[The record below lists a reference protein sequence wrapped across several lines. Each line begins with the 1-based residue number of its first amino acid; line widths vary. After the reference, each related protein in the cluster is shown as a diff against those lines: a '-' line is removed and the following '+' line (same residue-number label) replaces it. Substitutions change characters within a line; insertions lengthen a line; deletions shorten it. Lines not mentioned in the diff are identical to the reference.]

1 MRLSLAAGL
10 AKGMAELYNHVP
22 AIQHRDLKSMNV
34 LVSAN
39 WEAKVSDFGL
49 ARHRSETSQAT
60 SVRAKGGTFRW
71 AAPETFDSHFN
82 EASDVYSCGITLW
95 ELCTRELPYG
105 DMPDQA
111 SWPPSRP
118 CTPARSCP
126 PGSPTP
132 GSTGRE
138 KGSD

>member
-71 AAPETFDSHFN
+71 AAPETPDCHFT

-95 ELCTRELPYG
+95 GLYTRELPYG

-111 SWPPSRP
+111 S
-118 CTPARSCP
+118 
-126 PGSPTP
+126 
-132 GSTGRE
+132 
-138 KGSD
+138 